1 MWSVLELVLKLITGI
16 VGGISAKKADK
27 KTEQA
32 AKANWLERDAEDV
45 REAAKA
51 RSDVV
56 TDVSPDSLRNDPNR
70 AS

>member
-16 VGGISAKKADK
+16 VGDISAKKADK

-51 RSDVV
+51 RSDV
-56 TDVSPDSLRNDPNR
+56 TTNVSSDSLRNDPNR
-70 AS
+70 VS

>member
-51 RSDVV
+51 RSDVT
-56 TDVSPDSLRNDPNR
+56 TDVSSDSLRDDPHR
-70 AS
+70 VS